1 MADHLTNPL
10 GEQQLFAKSF
20 RSERLPDQMATEPPP
35 KQLKYGAYF
44 PARYNRLDIELWC
57 FRTGRT
63 REKGGLGKAE
73 HFWNIISLLYGK
85 NNPVGNKSKFFIRNP
100 WSEDIITALCENR
113 YVGVGGCAGSTKSE
127 TLALWVLVNFLCN
140 PRHTLCVVMSTS
152 IKEAKRR
159 IWGSLVDFIR
169 AIPAPGLPLQV
180 IDSTGTIRYRF
191 QSDTDKLSDRSTIA
205 LVAAERKQERDA
217 VGKLIGM
224 HNALVVVVADELSEL
239 TPAILEYA
247 LPGGNLT
254 SNPDY
259 QFVGLSNPVSYYD
272 PFGVLW
278 KPKAGWMSVNVED
291 SFWETEFGVAI
302 HFDGTKSPNI
312 AAGKT
317 LFPFLPTA
325 QKIEEAKRAEG
336 GENSLRFWRMVRGF
350 FAPMGQEDLIYAEQD
365 IVKYKGDEPAIW
377 GDQPLQRCA
386 ALDPGFTNGGDRSI
400 VYLGTLGLSK
410 DRVMTLNYDRFVELV
425 EDVTS
430 PEERSYQIARKF
442 MELCVA
448 NGIPPRNA
456 AVDATGAGGPF
467 CDIVSTVWSREILRV
482 KFGGKASEQPVSL
495 TDPAKGFER
504 YYDRVTEIWYSGVE
518 LLRQGQLK
526 GIAPQM
532 AHEMTAR
539 KYGTTGADKRI
550 YAESKVDMKLRT
562 KKSPDIAD
570 AGFILLALCRE
581 RLGFGARYTSDQQ
594 KLRKATPG
602 AWRNLRARVGAVR
615 FGALPVNVPR

>member
-1 MADHLTNPL
+1 M
-10 GEQQLFAKSF
+10 
-20 RSERLPDQMATEPPP
+20 
-35 KQLKYGAYF
+35 YGALF
-44 PARYNRLDIELWC
+44 PAHYSRLDIELWS
-57 FRTGRT
+57 FRVGRT

-73 HFWNIISLLYGK
+73 HFWNIIALLWGK
-85 NNPVGNKSKFFIRNP
+85 NNPIGNRSKYFIRNP
-100 WSEDIITALCENR
+100 WSEDIINALCEQR

-140 PRHTLCVVMSTS
+140 PRHTLGIIMSTS

-180 IDSTGTIRYRF
+180 IDSTGTIRYASPTF
-191 QSDTDKLSDRSTIA
+191 KSSDRSTIA

-224 HNALVVVVADELSEL
+224 HNDLVIVVADELSEL
-239 TPAILEYA
+239 TPAVLEYA
-247 LPGGNLT
+247 FPGGNLA

-278 KPKAGWMSVNVED
+278 KPKAGWMSINVED
-291 SFWETEFGVAI
+291 TYWETEFGVGI
-302 HFDGTKSPNI
+302 HFDGMKSPNI
-312 AAGKT
+312 VAGKT
-317 LFPFLPTA
+317 LYPFLPTA

-336 GENSLRFWRMVRGF
+336 GENSLRFWRMIRGF

-365 IVKYKGDEPAIW
+365 IFKFKGDEPAIW
-377 GDQPLQRCA
+377 GDQPLTRCA
-386 ALDPGFTNGGDRSI
+386 ALDPGFTNGGDRTI
-400 VYLGTLGLSK
+400 AYLGTLGASK
-410 DRVMTLNYDRFVELV
+410 DGITTLNYDRYVELV
-425 EDVTS
+425 EDVTN
-430 PEERSYQIARKF
+430 PEERSYQIARQFKD
-442 MELCVA
+442 LCEA
-448 NGIPPRNA
+448 NGVLPRNA
-456 AVDATGAGGPF
+456 AVDATGAGAPF
-467 CDIVSTVWSREILRV
+467 CDVVNVVWSREILRV
-482 KFGGKASEQPVSL
+482 KFGGKASDMPVSL
-495 TDPAKGFER
+495 TDPALGHER
-504 YYDRVTEIWYSGVE
+504 YYDRVTEIWYSGRE

-526 GIAPQM
+526 GIPPQM

-539 KYGTTGADKRI
+539 KYGTTGAEKRI

-581 RLGFGARYTSDQQ
+581 RLGFGARYTAAQQ
-594 KLRKATPG
+594 RANTNTPG
-602 AWRNLRARVGAVR
+602 AWRGVRARLGAVLR
-615 FGALPVNVPR
+615 GSRPMNLKK